1 MPALSRTP
9 RRKAVKSRHPR
20 KKRFCPEG
28 GGACFCAWV
37 GEGGAALQSQSC
49 EGGWK
54 PRLCRRV
61 SLLATCY
68 WPLFRPL
75 FRPLSR
81 PLSQP
86 LFRSPLGACPV
97 QQDQPRSGRRAA
109 PTERE
114 TKTHK
119 GRALEMD
126 EVCMPEKR
134 DRVVA
139 EMHSERKL
147 LAGLPEPQTIF

>member
-1 MPALSRTP
+1 MQIVQKSKPACYL
-9 RRKAVKSRHPR
+9 
-20 KKRFCPEG
+20 
-28 GGACFCAWV
+28 
-37 GEGGAALQSQSC
+37 
-49 EGGWK
+49 
-54 PRLCRRV
+54 
-61 SLLATCY
+61 LLAPVPAS
-68 WPLFRPL
+68 WQLLRPL
-75 FRPLSR
+75 FQPLSR

-97 QQDQPRSGRRAA
+97 QQDQPLSGRRAA

-147 LAGLPEPQTIF
+147 LAGLPEPQTTF